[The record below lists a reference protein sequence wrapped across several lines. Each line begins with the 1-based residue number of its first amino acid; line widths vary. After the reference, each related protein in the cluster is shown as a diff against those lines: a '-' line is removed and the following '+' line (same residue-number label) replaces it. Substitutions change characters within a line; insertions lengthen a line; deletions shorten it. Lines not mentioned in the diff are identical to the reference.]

1 MKFLRSFA
9 SENRKRGN
17 AVTVIIDRFEN
28 GFAVV
33 ELPDGRFTDLPRT
46 LVPGAA
52 EGDVVTISIDK
63 EETEKR
69 KKKIKGLM
77 DELWAD

>member
-1 MKFLRSFA
+1 M
-9 SENRKRGN
+9 
-17 AVTVIIDRFEN
+17 TVIIDRFEN

-33 ELPDGRFTDLPRT
+33 ELPDGGFADLPRT
-46 LVPGAA
+46 LVPEAA
-52 EGDVVTISIDK
+52 EGDVVKISIEK
-63 EETEKR
+63 EETENR